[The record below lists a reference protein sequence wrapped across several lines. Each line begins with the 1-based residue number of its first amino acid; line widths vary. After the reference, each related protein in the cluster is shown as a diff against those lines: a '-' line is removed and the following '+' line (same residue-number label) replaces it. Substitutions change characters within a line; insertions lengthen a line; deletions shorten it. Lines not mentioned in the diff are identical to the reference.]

1 MILKVIIAED
11 HQALIDGV
19 VSFFELN
26 DKINI
31 IGTANDGE
39 ELLELLENHQ
49 PHVIISDIRMPR
61 MDGIQATKII
71 KKKYP
76 KINILA
82 FTMFDGT
89 ETINKMLDAGAIG
102 YILKN
107 SGLKIMLE
115 AINSVARGK
124 AYFDPNVLVNLQEV
138 KNTSKKPSKQK
149 KGILSNREKQIYDLI
164 GNGKTSIE
172 ISEELCISKLTVDT
186 HRKKMARKLGLKH
199 GQDLKN
205 YIFENKY
212 DM

>member
-149 KGILSNREKQIYDLI
+149 KGILSNREKQIYGLI